1 MSSLPT
7 MVVHVCIAVVVVFFI
22 GFDIRRRIDM
32 FKHDKIVEILWLS
45 LYLPIF

>member
-7 MVVHVCIAVVVVFFI
+7 MVVHVCIAVVVFFI